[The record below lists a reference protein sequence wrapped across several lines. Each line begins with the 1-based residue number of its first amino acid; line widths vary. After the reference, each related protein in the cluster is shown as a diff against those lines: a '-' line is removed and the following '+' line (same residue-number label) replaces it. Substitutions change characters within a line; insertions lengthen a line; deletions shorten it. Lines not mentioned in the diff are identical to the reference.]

1 MIVTFNK
8 LPIEWIGVH
17 GPYYMVRAV
26 DATSKL
32 EFTQMVQSFENL
44 PKFIKEAE
52 KCHKEQCTEI
62 IFHNGQWT
70 KTRDEIFN
78 QEKAGHQ

>member
-1 MIVTFNK
+1 MIVSINK
-8 LPIEWIGVH
+8 LPKEWIGVS
-17 GPYYMVRAV
+17 GPYYMAKAV
-26 DATSKL
+26 DVTGKW

-52 KCHKEQCTEI
+52 KCHKKQCTEI

-70 KTRDEIFN
+70 KTRDEIFS
-78 QEKAGHQ
+78 QEKAGHE